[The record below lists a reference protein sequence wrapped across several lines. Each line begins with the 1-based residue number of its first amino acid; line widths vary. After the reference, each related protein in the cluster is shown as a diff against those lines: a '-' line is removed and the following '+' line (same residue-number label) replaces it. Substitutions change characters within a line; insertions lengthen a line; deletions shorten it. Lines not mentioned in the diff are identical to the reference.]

1 MKIFLITSVSIMGWW
16 HCNLWDAETQAGEK
30 YTLSAFFLSKGGYIV
45 NNWTEVT
52 IWTSTVGIDAVT
64 GMLMDLGIDGF
75 VIEDAQDFADF
86 LQDTEIYWDYVD
98 EDLAKQKKDAETNV
112 KIYIED
118 SPAGAEML
126 AQVNAGL
133 AELRARDEEHSFGRC
148 VAELASIRQEDWEN
162 NWKQYFKPFRVG
174 ESFLIKPSWEK
185 CEQEEGRRILEIDPS
200 SSFGTGTHNTTQLC
214 ICELERLVKPGD
226 RLLDMGCGSGIL
238 SVAAHMLGA
247 EDVTAVDID
256 PNATRI
262 AAENAQK
269 NDFDLRTYV
278 GDVIGDA
285 ALSEAIGGSYDII
298 VANIV
303 ADVIMGMRHILKD
316 KLKPEGT
323 LIVSGIIAPRS
334 DEVQQSLLDAG
345 FVLDRRDQSG
355 DWVAMT
361 LHQA

>member
-1 MKIFLITSVSIMGWW
+1 M
-16 HCNLWDAETQAGEK
+16 
-30 YTLSAFFLSKGGYIV
+30 

-52 IWTSTVGIDAVT
+52 IWTSTTGIDAVT

-75 VIEDAQDFADF
+75 VIEDSQDFEDF
-86 LQDTEIYWDYVD
+86 LHDTEIYWDYVD
-98 EDLAKQKKDAETNV
+98 EKLSQEKKDAETNV
-112 KIYIED
+112 KIYVED

-133 AELRARDEEHSFGRC
+133 AELRARDTEKAFGRC
-148 VAELASIRQEDWEN
+148 VTELASIRQEDWEN

-174 ESFLIKPSWEK
+174 ATFLIKPSWEQ
-185 CEQEEGRRILEIDPS
+185 CEPEEGRRILEIDPS

-214 ICELERLVKPGD
+214 ICELERLVKSGD

-256 PNATRI
+256 PNAVRI
-262 AAENAQK
+262 AAENAEK
-269 NDFDLRTYV
+269 NGFALHTGV
-278 GDVIGDA
+278 GDVIGDTE
-285 ALSEAIGGSYDII
+285 LSARIGGDYDII

-303 ADVIMGMRHILKD
+303 ADVIMGMQDILKS
-316 KLKPEGT
+316 KLKREGT
-323 LIVSGIIAPRS
+323 LIVSGIIAPRA
-334 DEVQQSLLDAG
+334 DEVQASLLDAG

>member
-1 MKIFLITSVSIMGWW
+1 M
-16 HCNLWDAETQAGEK
+16 
-30 YTLSAFFLSKGGYIV
+30 

-52 IWTSTVGIDAVT
+52 VWTSTAGIDAVT

-75 VIEDAQDFADF
+75 VIEDARDFADF

-98 EDLAKQKKDAETNV
+98 EDLAQEKTNAETNV

-118 SPAGAEML
+118 SPAGAELL

-133 AELRARDEEHSFGRC
+133 AGLRKRDVAHAFGRC
-148 VAELASIRQEDWEN
+148 VTELASIRQEDWEN

-174 ESFLIKPSWEK
+174 ETFLIKPSWET
-185 CEQEEGRRILEIDPS
+185 CEPEEGCKILEIDPS

-214 ICELERLVKPGD
+214 ICELERRVRAGD

-247 EDVTAVDID
+247 SEVTAVDID
-256 PNATRI
+256 PNAVKI
-262 AAENAQK
+262 AQENAEK
-269 NDFDLRTYV
+269 NGFSLRAHV
-278 GDVIGDA
+278 GDVVGDA
-285 ALSEAIGGSYDII
+285 ALSEAIGSGYDVI

-303 ADVIMGMRHILKD
+303 ADVIMGMRYILKD

-323 LIVSGIIAPRS
+323 LIVSGILAVRA
-334 DEVQQSLLDAG
+334 DEVQQSLQDAG
-345 FVLDRRDQSG
+345 FALERRDQSG

>member
-1 MKIFLITSVSIMGWW
+1 M
-16 HCNLWDAETQAGEK
+16 
-30 YTLSAFFLSKGGYIV
+30 

-52 IWTSTVGIDAVT
+52 IWTSTAGIDAVT

-75 VIEDAQDFADF
+75 VIEDSQDFEDF
-86 LQDTEIYWDYVD
+86 LHDTEIYWDYVD
-98 EDLAKQKKDAETNV
+98 EKLSQEKKDAETNV
-112 KIYIED
+112 KIYVED

-133 AELRARDEEHSFGRC
+133 AELRARDTEKAFGRC
-148 VAELASIRQEDWEN
+148 VTELASIRQEDWEN

-174 ESFLIKPSWEK
+174 EIFLIKPSWEQ
-185 CEQEEGRRILEIDPS
+185 CEPEEGRRILEIDPS
-200 SSFGTGTHNTTQLC
+200 SSFGSGTHNTTPLC
-214 ICELERLVKPGD
+214 ICELERLVKSGD

-256 PNATRI
+256 PNAVRI
-262 AAENAQK
+262 AAENAEK
-269 NDFDLRTYV
+269 NGFALHTGV

-285 ALSEAIGGSYDII
+285 ALSARIGGDYDII

-303 ADVIMGMRHILKD
+303 ADVIMGMQDILKS
-316 KLKPEGT
+316 KLKREGT
-323 LIVSGIIAPRS
+323 LIVSGIIAPRA
-334 DEVQQSLLDAG
+334 DEVQASLLGAG

>member
-1 MKIFLITSVSIMGWW
+1 M
-16 HCNLWDAETQAGEK
+16 
-30 YTLSAFFLSKGGYIV
+30 

-52 IWTSTVGIDAVT
+52 IWTSTAGIDAVT

-98 EDLAKQKKDAETNV
+98 ENLAKEKKDAETNV
-112 KIYIED
+112 KIYVED
-118 SPAGAEML
+118 SPAGAELL
-126 AQVNAGL
+126 AQVNTGL
-133 AELRARDEEHSFGRC
+133 AGLRARDTDQCFGRC
-148 VAELASIRQEDWEN
+148 VTELASIRQEDWEN

-174 ESFLIKPSWEK
+174 KTFLIKPSWEQ
-185 CEQEEGRRILEIDPS
+185 CEPEEGRRILEIDPS

-214 ICELERLVKPGD
+214 ICELERLVHAGD

-238 SVAAHMLGA
+238 SIAAHMLGA
-247 EDVTAVDID
+247 SDIAAVDID
-256 PNATRI
+256 PNAVKI
-262 AAENAQK
+262 AAENAEK
-269 NDFDLRTYV
+269 NGFSLRTHV
-278 GDVIGDA
+278 GDVIGNA
-285 ALSEAIGGSYDII
+285 ALSEQIGRGYDII

-303 ADVIMGMRHILKD
+303 ADVIMGMQYILKD
-316 KLKPEGT
+316 KLKPEGM
-323 LIVSGIIAPRS
+323 LIVSGIIAPRA
-334 DEVQQSLLDAG
+334 DEVQQSLTDAG

>member
-1 MKIFLITSVSIMGWW
+1 M
-16 HCNLWDAETQAGEK
+16 
-30 YTLSAFFLSKGGYIV
+30 

-52 IWTSTVGIDAVT
+52 IWTSTAGIDAVT

-86 LQDTEIYWDYVD
+86 LQDTELYWDYVD
-98 EDLAKQKKDAETNV
+98 ETLAKEKQDAETNI
-112 KIYIED
+112 KIYVED
-118 SPAGAEML
+118 SPAGAELL

-133 AELRARDEEHSFGRC
+133 AGLRARDTAHTFGRC
-148 VAELASIRQEDWEN
+148 TTELASIKQEDWEN

-174 ESFLIKPSWEK
+174 ETFLIKPSWEQ
-185 CEQEEGRRILEIDPS
+185 CEPEEGRRILEIDPS

-214 ICELERLVKPGD
+214 ICELERLVQPGD

-247 EDVTAVDID
+247 ADITAVDID

-262 AAENAQK
+262 AAENAEK
-269 NDFDLRTYV
+269 NGFSLCTYV
-278 GDVIGDA
+278 GDVIENQTLAQNIGD
-285 ALSEAIGGSYDII
+285 GYDII

-303 ADVIMGMRHILKD
+303 ADVIMGMQDILKR
-316 KLKPEGT
+316 KLKADGT
-323 LIVSGIIAPRS
+323 LIVSGIIAPRA
-334 DEVQQSLLDAG
+334 DEVQQSLLEAG
-345 FVLDRRDQSG
+345 FTLERRDQSG

-361 LHQA
+361 LHL

>member
-1 MKIFLITSVSIMGWW
+1 M
-16 HCNLWDAETQAGEK
+16 
-30 YTLSAFFLSKGGYIV
+30 

-52 IWTSTVGIDAVT
+52 IWTSTAGIDAVT

-75 VIEDAQDFADF
+75 VVEDPKDFADF
-86 LQDTEIYWDYVD
+86 LEGTELYWDYVD
-98 EDLAKQKKDAETNV
+98 EKLAQDKRSAETNI
-112 KIYIED
+112 KIYVEE
-118 SPAGAEML
+118 SPAGAELL
-126 AQVNAGL
+126 AQVKAGL
-133 AELRARDEEHSFGRC
+133 ATLRTRDEEKAFGRC
-148 VAELASIRQEDWEN
+148 EVQLASIRQQDWEN

-174 ESFLIKPSWEK
+174 ERFIIKPSWETCAPEK
-185 CEQEEGRRILEIDPS
+185 GRIILEIDPS

-214 ICELERLVKPGD
+214 ICELERLVRPGC

-238 SVAAHMLGA
+238 SVAAKLLGA
-247 EDVTAVDID
+247 GELAAADID
-256 PNATRI
+256 ENAVRI

-269 NDFDLRTYV
+269 NGFTLRTYV
-278 GDVIGDA
+278 GDVTSDV
-285 ALSEAIGGSYDII
+285 ALSADIGGGYDMI

-303 ADVIMGMRHILKD
+303 ADVIMGMQTILKD

-323 LIVSGIIAPRS
+323 LIVSGILAPRA

>member
-1 MKIFLITSVSIMGWW
+1 M
-16 HCNLWDAETQAGEK
+16 
-30 YTLSAFFLSKGGYIV
+30 

-52 IWTSTVGIDAVT
+52 IWTSASGIDVVT

-98 EDLAKQKKDAETNV
+98 EELAENKKNAETNI

-118 SPAGAEML
+118 SPAGAELL
-126 AQVNAGL
+126 AQVNTGL
-133 AELRARDEEHSFGRC
+133 AGIRARDAAHAFGRC
-148 VAELASIRQEDWEN
+148 VTELASIRQEDWEN

-174 ESFLIKPSWEK
+174 EQFIIKPSWEQ
-185 CEQEEGRRILEIDPS
+185 CEPEEGRMILEIDPS

-214 ICELERLVKPGD
+214 ICELERLVQAGQ
-226 RLLDMGCGSGIL
+226 RILDMGCGSGIL

-247 EDVTAVDID
+247 ADIAAVDID
-256 PNATRI
+256 ANAVRI
-262 AAENAQK
+262 AAENAEK
-269 NDFDLRTYV
+269 NGFALRTHV
-278 GDVIGDA
+278 GDVIEDKALADEIGD
-285 ALSEAIGGSYDII
+285 GYDII

-303 ADVIMGMRHILKD
+303 ADVIIGMRYILKG
-316 KLKPEGT
+316 KLKQEGR
-323 LIVSGIIAPRS
+323 LIVSGIIEPRA